1 VDTKLL
7 IHLLA
12 ILVAATACVTD
23 LRSRRISNR
32 LVLGGGMLGLLLNFI
47 LAGWAG
53 CGWSLLGGLLGLA
66 LFLPFFALGGMG
78 AGDVKL
84 LACLGILVGPGDLTR
99 VALVGALLGGAMALI
114 VATVSGRLG
123 DTLKG
128 CVSLMSFWMAAGI
141 KPSPA
146 LQLSNPETL
155 KIPYAVPVAAGTFM
169 VLLSRW
175 SW

>member
-1 VDTKLL
+1 MDAKVLVYL
-7 IHLLA
+7 VA
-12 ILVAATACVTD
+12 ILIAATACVTD

-32 LVLGGGMLGLLLNFI
+32 LVVGGAILGLLLNFTS
-47 LAGWAG
+47 AGWEG

-66 LFLPFFALGGMG
+66 LFFPFFALGGMG

-84 LACLGILVGPGDLTR
+84 LACLGTILGPGDLMR
-99 VALVGALLGGAMALI
+99 VTLVGALLGGAMALV
-114 VATVSGRLG
+114 VATTRGRLG

-128 CVSLMSFWMAAGI
+128 CASLMRFWMAAGLR
-141 KPSPA
+141 PSPA
-146 LQLSNPETL
+146 HQLSSPETL
-155 KIPYAVPVAAGTFM
+155 KIPYAVPVAAGTLV